1 MKKEPLIILTGP
13 TAVGKTELSIALAK
27 AVNGEIISA
36 DSMQVYK
43 YMDIGTAKITKEE
56 MQGVKHYLVDEIE
69 PSEGFDVARFK
80 SMATNAIQKIRENG
94 HIPVVVGG
102 TGFYIQA
109 ITKDIDFTQAEQE
122 DGYRQELEQLAAE
135 KGNEYLHQMLLN
147 VDPVSAGEIHAN
159 NVKRVIRA
167 LEFYHQNQSPISAHN
182 QEQKEHE
189 TPYNLAYFVLNVPR
203 ELLYKRIDDRIDE
216 MLKDGLLEEVQ
227 KLKDMGYHRG
237 MVSMQGL
244 GYKEILA
251 YLDGEYPL
259 EEAVRILKRDT
270 RHFAKRQLT
279 WFRREKDTIWMNK
292 DEFDYNE
299 DRILDEMLKVCRDR
313 GIL

>member
-1 MKKEPLIILTGP
+1 MKKKIGIIIGLVALFG
-13 TAVGKTELSIALAK
+13 VGGGMMLSNHAQDSNHNQVDLSKFGAALQKDYQKSEQNGIKKSK
-27 AVNGEIISA
+27 A
-36 DSMQVYK
+36 
-43 YMDIGTAKITKEE
+43 KEE
-56 MQGVKHYLVDEIE
+56 IYAKG
-69 PSEGFDVARFK
+69 
-80 SMATNAIQKIRENG
+80 KIP
-94 HIPVVVGG
+94 ILVGG

-135 KGNEYLHQMLLN
+135 KGNEYLHQMLLE
-147 VDPVSAGEIHAN
+147 VDPVSAKEIHAN

-167 LEFYHQNQSPISAHN
+167 LEFYHQNHFPISAHN

-203 ELLYKRIDDRIDE
+203 DLLYKRIDDRIDE
-216 MLKDGLLEEVQ
+216 MLEEGLLEEVQ
-227 KLKDMGYHRG
+227 KLKSMGYHRG

-292 DEFDYNE
+292 DEFNYNE
-299 DRILDEMLKVCRDR
+299 DLILEKMLEICRER
-313 GIL
+313 EIL

>member
-1 MKKEPLIILTGP
+1 MKRPLIVLTGP
-13 TAVGKTELSIALAK
+13 TAVGKTSLSISLAK

-43 YMDIGTAKITKEE
+43 RMDIGSAKIRKEE
-56 MQGVKHYLVDEIE
+56 MQGVEHYLVDVLEPEEEFHIVKFQEMAKAAMEEIYAK
-69 PSEGFDVARFK
+69 GK
-80 SMATNAIQKIRENG
+80 
-94 HIPVVVGG
+94 IPVLVGG

-135 KGNEYLHQMLLN
+135 KGNEYLHQMLLD

-216 MLKDGLLEEVQ
+216 MLKEGLLEEVQ